1 MKRDNWIVFA
11 PFYLLVVIVFLGI
24 AQMGS
29 NTVTTISQ
37 LRPIERKH
45 HIVIDAGHGGID
57 GGATSCTGV
66 LESNINLEIAL
77 RLEDMLHLMGY
88 DTVMIRR
95 TDESI
100 YTQGNTIA
108 SQKVSDLKERVRI
121 INETPGAILVSL
133 HQNTFQDSKYRGA
146 QVFYGNEEQS
156 RKLAQVMQENII
168 THLNRNSQRKSKAA
182 KGVYLMEHITCPGI
196 LIECG
201 FLTNP
206 EEEALL
212 RDPVYQRKL
221 CAVVGGSLSAYLQA
235 LDGRTND

>member
-1 MKRDNWIVFA
+1 MKRDNWIVFT

-24 AQMGS
+24 AKMGS
-29 NTVTTISQ
+29 STVTTIRQ
-37 LRPIERKH
+37 QRPVDREHR
-45 HIVIDAGHGGID
+45 IVIDAGHGGID

-66 LESNINLEIAL
+66 LESHVNLEIAL
-77 RLEDMLHLMGY
+77 RLEDTFHLLGY

-108 SQKVSDLKERVRI
+108 AQKVSDLKERVRI
-121 INETPGAILVSL
+121 ANETPGAILISL
-133 HQNTFQDSKYRGA
+133 HQNTFSDSKYSGA
-146 QVFYGNEEQS
+146 QVFYTQAVESQ
-156 RKLAQVMQENII
+156 KIAQALQQNLISV
-168 THLNRNSQRKSKAA
+168 LNPDSQRKSKPA
-182 KGVYLMEHITCPGI
+182 KGVYLMEHISCPGI

-212 RDPVYQRKL
+212 RSKEYQIKL
-221 CAVVGGSLSAYLQA
+221 SSVIAATLSLC
-235 LDGRTND
+235 LDNT